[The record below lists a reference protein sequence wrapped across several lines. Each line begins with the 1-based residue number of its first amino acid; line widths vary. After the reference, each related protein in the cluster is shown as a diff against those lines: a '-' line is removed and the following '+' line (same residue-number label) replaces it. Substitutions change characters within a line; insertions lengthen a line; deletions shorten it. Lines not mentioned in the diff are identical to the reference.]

1 MKAMTLLRHRCLLG
15 CMQVALLICVICL
28 TGCASNT
35 RAMAD
40 SINPN
45 TDQYKDAACQRSF
58 ELATLHDDI
67 KLTRTIAT
75 PSLLLLTGGAY
86 LIPLIGVNMGLD
98 ALDHIDASH
107 VSKVCGG
114 FATPSENI
122 LEKVLLGAS
131 FGALKK
137 N

>member
-1 MKAMTLLRHRCLLG
+1 MRRLLYGVLLSCLIGL
-15 CMQVALLICVICL
+15 A
-28 TGCASNT
+28 GCASNT
-35 RAMAD
+35 RNMAE
-40 SINPN
+40 SINPQTEN
-45 TDQYKDAACQRSF
+45 FKDPACQRSF

-98 ALDHIDASH
+98 ALDHLDASH

-122 LEKVLLGAS
+122 LEKVLLGAG
-131 FGALKK
+131 FGALRK
-137 N
+137 

>member
-1 MKAMTLLRHRCLLG
+1 MTLLNTRSMVRCV
-15 CMQVALLICVICL
+15 QIALLICTIGL
-28 TGCASNT
+28 SGCASNT
-35 RAMAD
+35 RTMAE

-45 TDQYKDAACQRSF
+45 TDQYKDLACQRSF

-86 LIPLIGVNMGLD
+86 LVPLIGVNMGLD
-98 ALDHIDASH
+98 ALDHMDASH

-131 FGALKK
+131 FGVLKK